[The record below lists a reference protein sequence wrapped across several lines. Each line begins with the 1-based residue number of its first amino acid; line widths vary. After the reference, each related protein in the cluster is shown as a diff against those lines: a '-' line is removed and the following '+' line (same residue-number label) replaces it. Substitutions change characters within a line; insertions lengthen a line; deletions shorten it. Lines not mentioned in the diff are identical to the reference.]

1 MQSMQTMPYWWS
13 AGVEGAVT
21 MLLLR
26 FMCSVQWSTTIVD
39 EPKIVVD
46 VALDVAVAQGL
57 STAGVFPGTSHG
69 VGRVLRG
76 LAGRRMRR
84 QRSWPQ

>member
-1 MQSMQTMPYWWS
+1 MV
-13 AGVEGAVT
+13 GRGRGAVT
-21 MLLLR
+21 TLLLR

-39 EPKIVVD
+39 EPKMK
-46 VALDVAVAQGL
+46 
-57 STAGVFPGTSHG
+57 STLPSTWQSRRGFPQGVFPGTSHG